1 MIKEKLQRGTLIYKL
16 YLYYQLIFRY
26 KLFYK
31 RKNYSQF
38 NEDLFLVDF
47 FHNKKKGK
55 FVDLGAFHPIRY
67 NNTYLLYKKGW
78 SGTNIDLNPVA
89 IDMFNIARNRDI
101 NICALMSEKS
111 NIEKNVYYEHGF
123 SAVNSLVLTKEL
135 KKVLKEKKIMKTK
148 TFDDLVKNDFDF
160 LNIDLEGHDYEVLRT
175 INLKKYKPGLICIEI
190 LENSKDKENIFKY
203 MTKNNFEFINKC
215 KVSYFFKNKNEIYK

>member
-38 NEDLFLVDF
+38 NEDLFLIDF

-78 SGTNIDLNPVA
+78 NGTNIDLNPVA

-111 NIEKNVYYEHGF
+111 NIEKTVYYEHGF

-135 KKVLKEKKIMKTK
+135 KKVLKKEKIMKTK
-148 TFDDLVKNDFDF
+148 TFDDLIKHDFDF
-160 LNIDLEGHDYEVLRT
+160 LNIDLEGHDYEVLKT

-203 MTKNNFEFINKC
+203 MTNNNFEFINKC
-215 KVSYFFKNKNEIYK
+215 KVSYFFKNKK

>member
-1 MIKEKLQRGTLIYKL
+1 MIKEKLRRGTIIYKL
-16 YLYYQLIFRY
+16 YLYYQLLFRY

-67 NNTYLLYKKGW
+67 NNTHLLYKKGW

-89 IDMFNIARNRDI
+89 IDMFNISRNRDI

-111 NIEKNVYYEHGF
+111 NVEKTVYYEHGF

-175 INLKKYKPGLICIEI
+175 INLKKNKPGLICIEI

-203 MTKNNFEFINKC
+203 MTNNNFEFINKC
-215 KVSYFFKNKNEIYK
+215 KVSYFFKNKK

>member
-1 MIKEKLQRGTLIYKL
+1 MIKEKLQRGTLVYKL

-135 KKVLKEKKIMKTK
+135 KKVLKKVKIMKTK
-148 TFDDLVKNDFDF
+148 TFDDLVSHDFDF

-175 INLKKYKPGLICIEI
+175 INLKKNKPGLICIEI

-215 KVSYFFKNKNEIYK
+215 KVSYFFKNKK